1 LPHNAAATG
10 TAALSANFANLRVD
24 GPRLWSSL
32 METAAFGRTL
42 KGGLCRLALSPEDAA
57 VRRWF
62 VEACES
68 SGCTVTIDQLGN
80 IFARRAGSDPD
91 LPPIAIGSHLDTQPT
106 GGRFDGILGVLAGLE
121 VLRTLEHAGVVTRHP
136 LEVVNWTNEEGARF
150 APAML
155 CAGVFAGAFDLDYAL
170 SREDKNGVTL
180 ARALAESGFDGT
192 APVGGRPLAAHF
204 ELHIEQGPVLE
215 AEGREIGVVSG
226 VQGIRW
232 FDVEISGLACHAGTM
247 PMKLRRDAL
256 QAAARLAVAVDEI
269 GCSDPDT
276 SLSTIGIFEAYPGSR
291 NTVPETIRM
300 SVDLRHPRAEGLD
313 RLEAAFHA
321 AAEQIAAA
329 LKVMIEIKP
338 VWSSPPVV
346 FDPRVVDAIAAATEA
361 LGYSR
366 RSIVSGAGHDSVYIS
381 RVAPTGMIFVPCENG
396 ISHNEAENI
405 MPIEAERGANV
416 LLQAVLQ
423 FDSAT

>member
-1 LPHNAAATG
+1 
-10 TAALSANFANLRVD
+10 
-24 GPRLWSSL
+24 
-32 METAAFGRTL
+32 METAAFGRTA
-42 KGGLCRLALSPEDAA
+42 KGGLCRLALSPEDAE

-62 VEACES
+62 VKACKAV
-68 SGCTVTIDQLGN
+68 GCAVTVDRLGN
-80 IFARRAGSDPD
+80 IFGRRAGSAPD

-121 VLRTLEHAGVVTRHP
+121 VLRTLGDAGVVTRHP

-155 CAGVFAGAFDLDYAL
+155 AAGVFAGAFDLDYAL
-170 SREDKNGVTL
+170 SREDKHGVSL
-180 ARALAESGFDGT
+180 AAALAQSGFDGT

-215 AEGREIGVVSG
+215 AEGLEIGVVSG

-232 FDVEISGLACHAGTM
+232 FDVEIAGLACHAGTM

-269 GCSDPDT
+269 GRSDPDT

-313 RLEAAFHA
+313 RLEAAFRAA
-321 AAEQIAAA
+321 AAEIAAA
-329 LKVMIEIKP
+329 LKVTIAVKP

-346 FDPRVVDAIAAATEA
+346 FDPAVVGAIDAATA
-361 LGYSR
+361 QLGYSR

-381 RVAPTGMIFVPCENG
+381 RVAPTGMIFVPCEHG

-423 FDSAT
+423 FDSAA

>member
-1 LPHNAAATG
+1 
-10 TAALSANFANLRVD
+10 
-24 GPRLWSSL
+24 
-32 METAAFGRTL
+32 M
-42 KGGLCRLALSPEDAA
+42 
-57 VRRWF
+57 RRWF
-62 VEACES
+62 VAACEA

-80 IFARRAGSDPD
+80 IFARRAGSEPD
-91 LPPIAIGSHLDTQPT
+91 LPPIVIGSHLDTQPT

-121 VLRTLEHAGVVTRHP
+121 VVRTLADAGVVTRHP

-155 CAGVFAGAFDLDYAL
+155 CAGVFAGAFELDYAL
-170 SREDKNGVTL
+170 SREDRNGVSF
-180 ARALAESGFDGT
+180 AAALAESGFDGP

-215 AEGREIGVVSG
+215 AEGLEIGVVSG

-232 FDVEISGLACHAGTM
+232 FDVEIAGLACHAGTM

-256 QAAARLAVAVDEI
+256 QAAARLAVAVDEV
-269 GCSDPDT
+269 GRSDPDT

-313 RLEAAFHA
+313 RLDAAFHA
-321 AAEQIAAA
+321 AASEIAAA
-329 LKVMIEIKP
+329 LSVDIAIKP

-346 FDPRVVDAIAAATEA
+346 FAPAVVGAIDTASAQ

-366 RSIVSGAGHDSVYIS
+366 MSIVSGAGHDSVYIS
-381 RVAPTGMIFVPCENG
+381 RVAPTGMIFVPCEGG

-423 FDSAT
+423 FDSAA

>member
-1 LPHNAAATG
+1 MTG
-10 TAALSANFANLRVD
+10 ALTDLRVD
-24 GPRLWSSL
+24 GDRLWSTL
-32 METAAFGRTL
+32 METAAFGRTA
-42 KGGLCRLALSPEDAA
+42 KGGLCRLALSPEDAQ

-62 VEACES
+62 VAACEAL
-68 SGCTVTIDQLGN
+68 GCAVTIDQLGN
-80 IFARRAGSDPD
+80 IFARRAGSSPD

-121 VLRTLEHAGVVTRHP
+121 VLRTLDDAGFVTRHP
-136 LEVVNWTNEEGARF
+136 IEVVNWTNEEGARF

-155 CAGVFAGAFDLDYAL
+155 CAGVFAGAFEMDYAL
-170 SREDKNGVTL
+170 SRQDKAGVRLED
-180 ARALAESGFDGT
+180 ALEQSGFRGP

-215 AEGREIGVVSG
+215 AEGLEIGVVSG

-247 PMKLRRDAL
+247 PMRLRRDAL

-269 GCSDPDT
+269 GRSEPDT
-276 SLSTIGIFEAYPGSR
+276 SLSTIGIFDAYPGSR

-300 SVDLRHPRAEGLD
+300 SVDLRHPRADGLD
-313 RLEAAFHA
+313 GLEQAFRA
-321 AAEQIAAA
+321 AAADIAGR
-329 LKVMIEIKP
+329 LQVEIAVQP

-346 FDPRVVDAIAAATEA
+346 FDPRVVGAIDAATQR

-366 RSIVSGAGHDSVYIS
+366 RSIVSGAGHDSVYIA
-381 RVAPTGMIFVPCENG
+381 RVAPTGMIFTPCDDG
-396 ISHNEAENI
+396 ISHNEAEN
-405 MPIEAERGANV
+405 MSPAQAERGANV
-416 LLQAVLQ
+416 LLQAILQ
-423 FDSAT
+423 FDGTV

>member
-1 LPHNAAATG
+1 
-10 TAALSANFANLRVD
+10 
-24 GPRLWSSL
+24 
-32 METAAFGRTL
+32 METAAFGRTA

-57 VRRWF
+57 VRRWL
-62 VEACES
+62 VAACEA

-121 VLRTLEHAGVVTRHP
+121 VLRTLVDAGVVTRHP

-155 CAGVFAGAFDLDYAL
+155 AAGVFAGAFDLDYAL
-170 SREDKNGVTL
+170 SREDRSGVSL
-180 ARALAESGFDGT
+180 AAALAESGFDGP

-215 AEGREIGVVSG
+215 AAGLEIGVVSG

-232 FDVEISGLACHAGTM
+232 FDVEIAGLACHAGTM

-256 QAAARLAVAVDEI
+256 QAAARLAVAVDSI
-269 GCSDPDT
+269 GRSDPDT

-321 AAEQIAAA
+321 AADHIASELQVTAA
-329 LKVMIEIKP
+329 ITP

-346 FDPRVVDAIAAATEA
+346 FDPAVVGAIDAATA
-361 LGYSR
+361 RLGYSR
-366 RSIVSGAGHDSVYIS
+366 QAIVSGAGHDSVYIA
-381 RVAPTGMIFVPCENG
+381 RVAPTGMIFVPCEDG

-423 FDSAT
+423 FDGAS

>member
-1 LPHNAAATG
+1 MTG
-10 TAALSANFANLRVD
+10 HLENLRVD
-24 GPRLWSSL
+24 GPRLWSTL
-32 METAAFGRTL
+32 METAAFGRTA
-42 KGGLCRLALSPEDAA
+42 KGGLCRLALSEEDAA

-62 VEACES
+62 VEACEAL
-68 SGCTVTIDQLGN
+68 GCTVTVDQLGN

-121 VLRTLEHAGVVTRHP
+121 VLRTLDDAGLVTHHP

-155 CAGVFAGAFDLDYAL
+155 CAGVFAGAFDMDFAL
-170 SREDKNGVTL
+170 SRQDRNGVRL
-180 ARALAESGFDGT
+180 EDALDQSGFRGS

-215 AEGREIGVVSG
+215 AEGLEIGVVSG

-232 FDVEISGLACHAGTM
+232 FDVEVSGLACHAGTM

-269 GCSDPDT
+269 GRSEPDT
-276 SLSTIGIFEAYPGSR
+276 SLSTIGIFDAYPGSR

-300 SVDLRHPRAEGLD
+300 SVDLRHPRADGLD
-313 RLEAAFHA
+313 GLESAFRA
-321 AAEQIAAA
+321 AADRIAAA
-329 LKVMIEIKP
+329 LQVAIEIMP
-338 VWSSPPVV
+338 VWTSPPVV
-346 FDPRVVDAIAAATEA
+346 FDPTVVGAIDAATHR

-366 RSIVSGAGHDSVYIS
+366 RSIVSGAGHDSVYIA
-381 RVAPTGMIFVPCENG
+381 RVAPTGMIFIPCEDG

-405 MPIEAERGANV
+405 APAEAERGANV

-423 FDSAT
+423 FDGTV